1 VAAALRDDWQVVTKS
16 SGGRR
21 PAALIR
27 QLADDAWLEL
37 RPNDRWVAPVRA
49 PVAFTR
55 PVQWLALRWRTQRG
69 DLKQGIVVCSVAE
82 WSAAEVI
89 AHYDARGA
97 CETEIQADK
106 GGLQLGRRRKKRLAA
121 QEALVLLTDL
131 AHNLLAW
138 TGPWMF
144 PTGPLSGMG
153 PTQLVEDVLAI
164 PGHLIFDGQVLR
176 KIQLNA
182 LHPYAADVAA
192 GLERLLDHFGY
203 P

>member
-1 VAAALRDDWQVVTKS
+1 MLPPRTFM
-16 SGGRR
+16 R
-21 PAALIR
+21 PA
-27 QLADDAWLEL
+27 
-37 RPNDRWVAPVRA
+37 
-49 PVAFTR
+49 
-55 PVQWLALRWRTQRG
+55 QWLGLRWRTQRG
-69 DLKQGIVVCSVAE
+69 DLKQSVVVCSVCR
-82 WSAAEVI
+82 WSPQEVI

-106 GGLQLGRRRKKRLAA
+106 GGLLLSRRRKKVLAA

-138 TGPWMF
+138 ATHWMF
-144 PTGPLSGMG
+144 PTGPLATFG
-153 PTQLVEDVLAI
+153 PTQLIQDVLML
-164 PGHLIFDGQVLR
+164 PGHLIFNQQ
-176 KIQLNA
+176 QLTEVHLNV